1 MAGGKEHWQT
11 DQTSIVVQRLGD
23 GERDSSPSAQ
33 ETPAVRVQPD
43 RRAKMKEPSFRYM
56 A

>member
-1 MAGGKEHWQT
+1 MCKLDRWRLHHF
-11 DQTSIVVQRLGD
+11 RLGD